1 MSTAKMPASRIAGT
15 GGGTGARRPLRRRVF
30 GWPATGPGWWA
41 TGLWLSSIACLAG
54 FAGFI
59 AAGHRGG
66 ETFFSGSPWLY
77 ATMLPMFG
85 LGIAGGAVAAW
96 AVVRRGERSLLELL
110 PFLWGLFWL
119 FMLGGEI
126 GGAIVGEH

>member
-1 MSTAKMPASRIAGT
+1 MSASSVAASRMAETGAGKGT
-15 GGGTGARRPLRRRVF
+15 GSLWRRMFRLPS
-30 GWPATGPGWWA
+30 TGPGWFA
-41 TGLWLSSIACLAG
+41 AGLWLASIACLAG
-54 FAGFI
+54 FAGLI

-85 LGIAGGAVAAW
+85 LGIAGGGVAAW
-96 AVVRRGERSLLELL
+96 AVIRRGERSLLEIV

-119 FMLGGEI
+119 YFGVGEI
-126 GGAIVGEH
+126 VSPH